1 MECSPASNHQRA
13 RGGIFFGCHQKQTSA
28 ACQCQLSVSLQ
39 LSSALTSV
47 GVSQLGPAQEAQV
60 SGPSPHCL
68 RVPEAQP
75 GAEVVRLQRL
85 VAIDGEVSTGVVA
98 AVHPD
103 LHSQPQPGHLESADE
118 TPESVQIC
126 VSSLEVASVLTS
138 PRCDSPM
145 GPLVSGLAMMMRTP
159 GRICRDR
166 RVRVNT
172 GVAQQSRSETR
183 RLTFPD
189 SISGRL

>member
-1 MECSPASNHQRA
+1 MAS
-13 RGGIFFGCHQKQTSA
+13 IFTSA
-28 ACQCQLSVSLQ
+28 
-39 LSSALTSV
+39 
-47 GVSQLGPAQEAQV
+47 GISQLGPAQEAQV
-60 SGPSPHCL
+60 SGPSPHRL

-85 VAIDGEVSTGVVA
+85 VAVDGEVSAGVVA

-103 LHSQPQPGHLESADE
+103 LRAQTQPGTIGVH
-118 TPESVQIC
+118 
-126 VSSLEVASVLTS
+126 SSLSWFLSRTCVTSLGVRTVLTS
-138 PRCDSPM
+138 PRCDSPI

-159 GRICRDR
+159 GRICQDQ
-166 RVRVNT
+166 RVKVNT
-172 GVAQQSRSETR
+172 CVAQRRSRETR